1 MIRKITRTLNQ
12 AVLALFVLT
21 FIFTA
26 VEPAISFGAVTTSQ
40 FTISQT
46 VTSEIS
52 FATPAANVTMSPSLG
67 GITGG
72 TSNGQTQVVVTT
84 NNSTGYNMTL
94 TASSSVGMIGNAS
107 SSNSIP
113 AYTPTVNL
121 VPDYSFT
128 TPSNAARFGYSVAA
142 SSTADN
148 VTLFK
153 NNGSNACNTGAS
165 TNSATSNVTINCWLN
180 ASTTAITII
189 NRSLQTPASGATSTV
204 YFRVNIT
211 SNPSP
216 VIPND
221 TYVATSTLTATTNP

>member
-1 MIRKITRTLNQ
+1 MKKKITRTLGQ
-12 AVLALFVLT
+12 AGISLLVLA

-26 VEPAISFGAVTTSQ
+26 IEPAISFGAVTTSQ

-46 VTSEIS
+46 ITSEIA

-94 TASSSVGMIGNAS
+94 TASSSLGMIGNAS
-107 SSNSIP
+107 SSNYIP
-113 AYTPTVNL
+113 AYVPAAGLT
-121 VPDYSFT
+121 PDYSFT
-128 TPSNAARFGYSVAA
+128 TPANAARFGYSVAA
-142 SSTADN
+142 SSTGDN

-153 NNGSNACNTGAS
+153 NSGAACNTGS
-165 TNSATSNVTINCWLN
+165 NTNSPTSNTTINCWLN